1 MTVHG
6 AKGLEAPVVF
16 LPDTM
21 RKPLARDP
29 LVWLEEE
36 RPDLSVGTPEGLLF
50 PGRASREDPLTRAP
64 APAPAPPKRRNTAGS
79 STSP

>member
-36 RPDLSVGTPEGLLF
+36 REDLGVGAADGVLF
-50 PGRASREDPLTRAP
+50 PGRARP
-64 APAPAPPKRRNTAGS
+64 
-79 STSP
+79 